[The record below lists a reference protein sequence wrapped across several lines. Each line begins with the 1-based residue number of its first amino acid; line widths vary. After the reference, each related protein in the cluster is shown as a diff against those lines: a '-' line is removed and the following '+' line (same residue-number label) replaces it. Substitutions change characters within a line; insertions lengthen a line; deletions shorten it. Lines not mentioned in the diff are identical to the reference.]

1 MVKTVF
7 AQRRKQLGKLL
18 SNNYGKEKALPAL
31 EALNI
36 PTETRPD
43 KLSVDQYAQL
53 TRLLFDL
60 P

>member
-1 MVKTVF
+1 MKSALTPSAVF
-7 AQRRKQLGKLL
+7 
-18 SNNYGKEKALPAL
+18 EVLPAL

-53 TRLLFDL
+53 TRLLFDQ